1 MDIKLEGRQVEIGD
15 ELKER
20 IESKLENLSKRFG
33 PITHARVSIE
43 KKSHNNEQRAEV
55 VAVVNISGT
64 TITVNRESA
73 TVVVA
78 VNEMLETLSLELQTY
93 VEKKRKDHR

>member
-20 IESKLENLSKRFG
+20 INKRMDNLNSRFG

-43 KKSHNNEQRAEV
+43 RKSHNNEQRAEV
-55 VAVVNISGT
+55 KGVINVPGGTLTATKESGSVVP
-64 TITVNRESA
+64 
-73 TVVVA
+73 A
-78 VNEMLETLSLELQTY
+78 VNDMLDALAMEMQTWA
-93 VEKKRKDHR
+93 EKNKKNHR